1 MKHLKLFSIVS
12 RYLTVITLIT
22 LIIIISHTQ
31 AKSSNQQDLI
41 KSKIENFFI
50 NLHTL
55 EGDFIQVSPS
65 GAVSNGKLF
74 LDLPGKLR
82 LDYIKPNNL
91 LITCKGFWIVVQDKN
106 LKSTNNIPLSQTPFS
121 ILLDKKI
128 DFNNEK
134 FIFNFKQKLGVISV
148 KIKIAEN
155 DQIGELVMEFSD
167 DPFILKKWT
176 IKDILGDETTVLIQ
190 NAKFNRDLPFILFFP
205 EDFPET
211 NN

>member
-1 MKHLKLFSIVS
+1 MNYLKLFSIVS
-12 RYLTVITLIT
+12 RYLPVIT

-55 EGDFIQVSPS
+55 EADFIQVSPS
-65 GAVSNGKLF
+65 GVVSNGKLF

-91 LITCKGFWIVVQDKN
+91 LITCKGFWIVVQDRN

-134 FIFNFKQKLGVISV
+134 FIFNFNQKLGVISV

-167 DPFILKKWT
+167 EPFILKKWT

-190 NAKFNRDLPFILFFP
+190 NAKLGNSLSFRLFFP
-205 EDFPET
+205 EDFIEP

>member
-1 MKHLKLFSIVS
+1 MRHLKLFSIVS
-12 RYLTVITLIT
+12 RYLPVIT

-55 EGDFIQVSPS
+55 EADFIQVSPS
-65 GAVSNGKLF
+65 GVVSNGKLF

-91 LITCKGFWIVVQDKN
+91 LITCKGFWIVVQDRN

-128 DFNNEK
+128 DFDNEK
-134 FIFNFKQKLGVISV
+134 FIFNFKQKLGIISV
-148 KIKIAEN
+148 KIKIAKN

-167 DPFILKKWT
+167 NPFILKKWT

-190 NAKFNRDLPFILFFP
+190 NAKLGNSLPFRLFFP
-205 EDFPET
+205 EDFLELE

>member
-1 MKHLKLFSIVS
+1 MRHLKLFSIVS
-12 RYLTVITLIT
+12 RYLPVIT

-55 EGDFIQVSPS
+55 EADFIQVSPS
-65 GAVSNGKLF
+65 GVVSNGKLF

-91 LITCKGFWIVVQDKN
+91 LITCKGFWIVVQDRN

-128 DFNNEK
+128 DFDNEK
-134 FIFNFKQKLGVISV
+134 FIFNFKQKLGIISV
-148 KIKIAEN
+148 KIKIAKN

-167 DPFILKKWT
+167 QPFILKKWT

-190 NAKFNRDLPFILFFP
+190 NAKLGNSLPFRLFFP
-205 EDFPET
+205 EDFLELE

>member
-1 MKHLKLFSIVS
+1 VRHLKLFSIVS
-12 RYLTVITLIT
+12 RYLPVIT

-55 EGDFIQVSPS
+55 EADFIQVSPS
-65 GAVSNGKLF
+65 GVVSNGKLF

-91 LITCKGFWIVVQDKN
+91 LITCKGFWIVVQDRN

-121 ILLDKKI
+121 ILLDKNI

-134 FIFNFKQKLGVISV
+134 FIFNFNQKLGVISV

-190 NAKFNRDLPFILFFP
+190 NAKLGNSLPFRLFFP
-205 EDFPET
+205 EDFLELE

>member
-1 MKHLKLFSIVS
+1 MRHLKLFSIVS
-12 RYLTVITLIT
+12 RYLPVIT

-55 EGDFIQVSPS
+55 EADFIQVSPS
-65 GAVSNGKLF
+65 GVVSNGKLF

-91 LITCKGFWIVVQDKN
+91 LITCKGFWIVVQDRN

-128 DFNNEK
+128 DFNNKK
-134 FIFNFKQKLGVISV
+134 FIFNFNQKLRVISV

-155 DQIGELVMEFSD
+155 EEIGELIMEFSEE
-167 DPFILKKWT
+167 PLMLKKWI
-176 IKDILGDETTVLIQ
+176 IKDIVGDETTVLIQ

-205 EDFPET
+205 EEFLEPPQ
-211 NN
+211 

>member
-1 MKHLKLFSIVS
+1 MNYLKLFSIVS
-12 RYLTVITLIT
+12 RYLPVIT

-55 EGDFIQVSPS
+55 EADFIQVSPS
-65 GAVSNGKLF
+65 GVVSNGKLF

-91 LITCKGFWIVVQDKN
+91 LITCKGFWIVVQDRN

-128 DFNNEK
+128 DFDNEK
-134 FIFNFKQKLGVISV
+134 FIFNFKQKLGIISV
-148 KIKIAEN
+148 KIKIAKN

-167 DPFILKKWT
+167 NPFILKKWT

-190 NAKFNRDLPFILFFP
+190 NAKLGNSLPVRLFFP
-205 EDFPET
+205 EDFLELE

>member
-1 MKHLKLFSIVS
+1 VRHLKLFSIVS
-12 RYLTVITLIT
+12 RYLPVIT

-55 EGDFIQVSPS
+55 EADFIQVSPS
-65 GAVSNGKLF
+65 GVVSNGKLF

-91 LITCKGFWIVVQDKN
+91 LITCKGFWIVVQDRN
-106 LKSTNNIPLSQTPFS
+106 LKSTNNILLSQTPFS

-128 DFNNEK
+128 DFDNEK
-134 FIFNFKQKLGVISV
+134 FIFNFKQKLGIISV
-148 KIKIAEN
+148 KIKIAKN

-167 DPFILKKWT
+167 NPFILKKWT

-190 NAKFNRDLPFILFFP
+190 NAKLGNSLPFRLFFP
-205 EDFPET
+205 EDFLELE

>member
-1 MKHLKLFSIVS
+1 MRHLKLFSIVS
-12 RYLTVITLIT
+12 RYLPVIT

-55 EGDFIQVSPS
+55 EADFIQVSPS
-65 GAVSNGKLF
+65 GVVSNGKLF

-91 LITCKGFWIVVQDKN
+91 LITCKGFWIVVQDRN

-128 DFNNEK
+128 DFNNKK
-134 FIFNFKQKLGVISV
+134 FIFNFNQKLGVISV

-167 DPFILKKWT
+167 EPFILKKWT

-205 EDFPET
+205 EDFPEP